1 MADRPGNSPGA
12 ATARQT
18 FFVLGSV
25 GLIVAAL
32 YWGQRIV
39 VPLAL
44 AVLLT
49 LLLTPVV
56 SRLERRGLRRLTA
69 VLSVAGLAF
78 LLIVVAG
85 WAVVAQFNSL
95 LADLP
100 QHKADFREKIA
111 KFRGSGKSGP
121 LGTIQEFADEI
132 GADGPTAEP
141 GPGARPVVR
150 VEPVRPSLF
159 AQLQPV
165 VAWAVGA
172 VSLAAVVA
180 LLIVALLL
188 NREDTRN
195 RLIRLAGRGRLTVTT
210 RALDEAGRRI
220 GGYLLGRAAVNAGFG
235 AACALGLFLL
245 GVPYPFLWGML
256 AGAFRFV
263 PSVGIWLVAPLP
275 AALAFLGGTGFL
287 PPVLV
292 LGLFLVLDL
301 LTTHVAEPRVCG
313 ESVGLAPVPLLLA
326 VTFWTGLWGI
336 VGFVLATPVTVCL
349 AVLGRHV
356 PQLRFLALL
365 LGKEAALRPAAR
377 YYQRLLARDRFEAEA
392 VVKEYLAGHPVEDL
406 FDRVLIPALTLFRR
420 GQKAGE
426 LRPEDEEFIVRT
438 TREIIDRLEVPIG
451 VGADPGP
458 AERVVILGV
467 PAADGADELALAMLR
482 TLCRQAGAGVLV
494 RAALPTRGVRE
505 PEQDPAPAAILVAAV
520 GPGGLTEARYLCRR
534 FRDQHPGAK
543 IVVGRWGRGKDP
555 KKARTLLLSSGA
567 DRVTATLREAQ
578 TYLDRL
584 VHPLLPAPDTRSSV
598 DALEGR
604 EQPAH
609 R

>member
-1 MADRPGNSPGA
+1 MADRPGDSPGVA
-12 ATARQT
+12 MARRT

-25 GLIVAAL
+25 TLVVAAL
-32 YWGQRIV
+32 YWGQRV
-39 VPLAL
+39 FVPLAL

-56 SRLERRGLRRLTA
+56 SWLERRGLKRLPA

-78 LLIVVAG
+78 LLIGLAG
-85 WAVVAQFNSL
+85 WAVAAQVTSL
-95 LADLP
+95 LVDLP
-100 QHKADFREKIA
+100 RHKADFREKIA
-111 KFRGSGKSGP
+111 QLRGAGKPGP
-121 LGTIQEFADEI
+121 LGTIQEIVDEI
-132 GADGPTAEP
+132 GAEGQPTPNA
-141 GPGARPVVR
+141 GPVVR

-165 VAWAVGA
+165 VGRVVAA

-180 LLIVALLL
+180 VLIVALLL
-188 NREDTRN
+188 YREDTRN

-235 AACALGLFLL
+235 AATALGLFLL

-275 AALAFLGGTGFL
+275 AALAFVGGTGFL
-287 PPVLV
+287 PPALV

-301 LTTHVAEPRVCG
+301 LTAHLAEPRVCG
-313 ESVGLAPVPLLLA
+313 KSVGLAPVPLLLA
-326 VTFWTGLWGI
+326 VTFWTGLWGV
-336 VGFVLATPVTVCL
+336 VGLVLATPVTVCL

-365 LGKEAALRPAAR
+365 LGQEAALRPATR

-406 FDRVLIPALTLFRR
+406 FDRVLIPALALFRR
-420 GQKAGE
+420 GRRAGE
-426 LRPEDEEFIVRT
+426 LRPEDEEFILRT
-438 TREIIDRLEVPIG
+438 TREIIDRLDAP
-451 VGADPGP
+451 VGADPDP
-458 AERVVILGV
+458 AERAAVVGV
-467 PAADGADELALAMLR
+467 PAADGADEAALAMLR
-482 TLCRQAGAGVLV
+482 TLFRQTGTGVLV
-494 RAALPTRGVRE
+494 NADLPTSGRRGPV
-505 PEQDPAPAAILVAAV
+505 QDAAPVAVLIAAV

-534 FRDQHPGAK
+534 LRDQYPRAK
-543 IVVGRWGRGKDP
+543 IVVGRWGRRKEP
-555 KKARTLLLSSGA
+555 EKTRALLLSAEA
-567 DRVTATLREAQ
+567 DRVTSTLREAR
-578 TYLDRL
+578 THLVRL
-584 VHPLLPAPDTRSSV
+584 VQPQLPAPDV
-598 DALEGR
+598 GP
-604 EQPAH
+604 QVV
-609 R
+609 